1 MIHQGKNQRDI
12 PTLVG
17 QPLEGAEVWDQL
29 IRSAN
34 AQPDIGLARVI
45 LSEGGHG
52 VSLVD
57 IKADLQ
63 ATGLLQQPGESA

>member
-29 IRSAN
+29 IRSARIKVRLRPGQSPPISLGS
-34 AQPDIGLARVI
+34 QP
-45 LSEGGHG
+45 S
-52 VSLVD
+52 
-57 IKADLQ
+57 
-63 ATGLLQQPGESA
+63 